1 MAAPKLPGP
10 AGNASGKSGCARRGR
25 ETGLFRPNGP
35 IFPDMR
41 GSVQATPTDAASTR
55 LGRRLG
61 VSFLWLIAVAA
72 CGAID
77 RGLHAAEPGGLPPA
91 ARIRQRTFSIPFSLP
106 KPSSAEAAPRQVVMD
121 ASRDLG
127 ATWQTAGQVAPSAG
141 SFTYTADADG
151 EYWFR
156 LRTIDSQGRLRGGE
170 GPDTRVV
177 VDAAGPKLV
186 GRAWK
191 GGDGEVICR
200 FAATDDSVNL
210 ESVVVEYRSTVEP
223 QWKRI
228 AAQPVLARES
238 PAHLLG
244 EEIWWAGEKT
254 DGLVVR
260 VTLADASGNPA
271 TKQFA
276 LEPADPKVDQ
286 ATLARELGVPT
297 LPGAG
302 GGLATSPSLSSLPS
316 PALPAAAS
324 LTPSSPDGWPAE
336 RAPAW
341 SPESIGNPL
350 RRSAGEPVRSVLSQ
364 SDGGGSTSQA
374 AGPLSFTASRPATV
388 KPPATEGLPGGV
400 VGKAGGGFEYR
411 GRPLQMVASRKF
423 AWDYELPEGKPAG
436 RMRVELWGTRDGGV
450 TWQRFAQDEDNA
462 SPIDVTL
469 AEPGL
474 YGFRLEITNER
485 DTAESP
491 RSGEL
496 PDSWLGVDETAPEVE
511 ILSVARDEPQAGGS
525 AIRAIVVRYSVRD
538 PLLLPQSTGIDYAPG
553 PDGPFVPIADRLD
566 AVGEYRWI
574 PDRGVPAR
582 VHLRVTARDA
592 AGNVGKATT
601 SEEVVISAPRS
612 IGRLGGVRA
621 SPAEAAP

>member
-1 MAAPKLPGP
+1 
-10 AGNASGKSGCARRGR
+10 
-25 ETGLFRPNGP
+25 
-35 IFPDMR
+35 MR
-41 GSVQATPTDAASTR
+41 GSFQATPTDATSTR
-55 LGRRLG
+55 LGPRGAGTFGGCPGR
-61 VSFLWLIAVAA
+61 VAA
-72 CGAID
+72 TLAAIFLSAAAGSGVIEERLD
-77 RGLHAAEPGGLPPA
+77 AAEPGGLPPA

-127 ATWQTAGQVAPSAG
+127 ATWQTVGQVAPSAG

-223 QWKRI
+223 QWKRV

-271 TKQFA
+271 TKQFT
-276 LEPADPKVDQ
+276 LETVDPRVDQ
-286 ATLARELGVPT
+286 ATLARELGVPP
-297 LPGAG
+297 LPGVG
-302 GGLATSPSLSSLPS
+302 GGLATSPALAAVPS
-316 PALPAAAS
+316 PAPPAAAS
-324 LTPSSPDGWPAE
+324 VLSPDGWPAE

-350 RRSAGEPVRSVLSQ
+350 RRSAGEDVRSVLALPG
-364 SDGGGSTSQA
+364 GGGSTPPA
-374 AGPLSFTASRPATV
+374 TGPLSFTAARPATA
-388 KPPATEGLPGGV
+388 KPSAAEGLPGGV
-400 VGKAGGGFEYR
+400 VGTAGGGLEYR
-411 GRPLQMVASRKF
+411 GRPLQIVASRKF
-423 AWDYELPEGKPAG
+423 AWDYELPESKPAG

-474 YGFRLEITNER
+474 YGFRLEITDER
-485 DTAESP
+485 DAAESP

-538 PLLLPQSTGIDYAPG
+538 PLLLPQSTGIEYAPG
-553 PDGPFVPIADRLD
+553 PDGPFVPIADRLE

-592 AGNVGKATT
+592 AGNLGKATT
-601 SEEVVISAPRS
+601 TEAVVISAPRS
-612 IGRLGGVRA
+612 VGRLGGVRA

>member
-1 MAAPKLPGP
+1 MGGLLSATG
-10 AGNASGKSGCARRGR
+10 SGATRRSRRGGGAPR
-25 ETGLFRPNGP
+25 CRP
-35 IFPDMR
+35 
-41 GSVQATPTDAASTR
+41 ASP
-55 LGRRLG
+55 
-61 VSFLWLIAVAA
+61 VFVAA
-72 CGAID
+72 IACLLAAGVCGGGD
-77 RGLHAAEPGGLPPA
+77 GRLDAAEPGGLPA
-91 ARIRQRTFSIPFSLP
+91 AVRTKQRTFSIPFRLP
-106 KPSSAEAAPRQVVMD
+106 KPASAETAPRQVVMD

-127 ATWQTAGQVAPSAG
+127 ATWQTVGQVAPSAG
-141 SFTYTADADG
+141 AFTYTADADG

-156 LRTIDSQGRLRGGE
+156 LRSIDSQGRLRGGE
-170 GPDTRVV
+170 GPDMRVV

-200 FAATDDSVNL
+200 FAAIDDSVNL
-210 ESVVVEYRSTVEP
+210 ESVVVEYRSAVEP

-271 TKQFA
+271 TKQFT
-276 LEPADPKVDQ
+276 LEPSDPQVDQ
-286 ATLARELGVPT
+286 AALARELGVPP

-302 GGLATSPSLSSLPS
+302 GGLATSPSPAGVPS
-316 PALPAAAS
+316 PAPSTIAAAAA
-324 LTPSSPDGWPAE
+324 PSPGGWPAE

-341 SPESIGNPL
+341 SPESMPNPL
-350 RRSAGEPVRSVLSQ
+350 RRPGGEAVRSVLAQADAAGASP
-364 SDGGGSTSQA
+364 QA
-374 AGPLSFTASRPATV
+374 AGPLSFTASRPVSGKAGG
-388 KPPATEGLPGGV
+388 AEGLPGGV
-400 VGKAGGGFEYR
+400 VGTAGGGLEYR
-411 GRPLQMVASRKF
+411 GRPLQIVASRKF
-423 AWDYELPEGKPAG
+423 AWDYELPEPRPAG
-436 RMRVELWGTRDGGV
+436 RMRVELWGTRDGGI
-450 TWQRFAQDEDNA
+450 TWQRFAQDDDNA
-462 SPIDVTL
+462 SPIDVTV

-474 YGFRLEITNER
+474 YGFRLEITNGG
-485 DTAESP
+485 DAAESP

-496 PDSWLGVDETAPEVE
+496 PDSWLGIDETAPEVE
-511 ILSVARDEPQAGGS
+511 ILSVARDEPQPGA
-525 AIRAIVVRYSVRD
+525 AAVRAIVVRYSVRD

-553 PDGPFVPIADRLD
+553 PDGPFVPIADRLE

-574 PDRGVPAR
+574 PDRGVPAQ

-601 SEEVVISAPRS
+601 PEAVVISAPRAM
-612 IGRLGGVRA
+612 GRLGGVRA